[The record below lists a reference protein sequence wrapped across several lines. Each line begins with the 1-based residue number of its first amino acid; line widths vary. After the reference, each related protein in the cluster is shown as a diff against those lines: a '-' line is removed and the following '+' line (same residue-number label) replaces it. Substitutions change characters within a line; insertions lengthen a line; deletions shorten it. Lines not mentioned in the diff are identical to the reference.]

1 MWRGLRLAAGE
12 DDQTVA
18 PSLNIVKHV
27 CVAAV
32 DSCRK
37 TDRDSR
43 GQSRQPRVARAER
56 NGASAER
63 LERASCEPHNH
74 RATAEDR
81 DVDLRAFNGAA
92 VHESDDDVYGCDTD
106 SVAGATTSL
115 AAGVAGQAVQNGGR
129 SRHGTAL
136 DRLAGVVVL
145 CGRHRAPPVAHV
157 RQLAA
162 LIELAG
168 SIRPPQRTLY

>member
-1 MWRGLRLAAGE
+1 MWRGLRVAAGE

-37 TDRDSR
+37 TARDSR

-63 LERASCEPHNH
+63 LERANCEPHNH
-74 RATAEDR
+74 RATAADR
-81 DVDLRAFNGAA
+81 DMNLRAFNA
-92 VHESDDDVYGCDTD
+92 VLTYKSDDDLSG
-106 SVAGATTSL
+106 
-115 AAGVAGQAVQNGGR
+115 
-129 SRHGTAL
+129 
-136 DRLAGVVVL
+136 
-145 CGRHRAPPVAHV
+145 
-157 RQLAA
+157 
-162 LIELAG
+162 
-168 SIRPPQRTLY
+168 